1 LNSKL
6 HVVFGTGPVG
16 LAVARAL
23 ERRGARTRL
32 VNRSGTAPGAPAT
45 AELTAADAYD
55 PAQAEAACAGASLVY
70 QCAAPSYTEWSK
82 LFPSLQKSIL
92 DAAGKTNARL
102 VVAENLYMYGETPE
116 PLVET
121 LPYAAKTRKGQVR
134 AELANE
140 VLAAHGA
147 GRVQATIGRAADF
160 FGPFVRGSVVG
171 ERTFIAAIE
180 GKPVDVLGAPDAPH
194 SYTFIDDFGEALV
207 TLGAHDEALGRAWHV
222 PNAAPVT
229 NRKFAELVIE
239 AARSRS
245 TVREVPRWMVR
256 AIGLFKPPVREMVE
270 MLYEFE
276 RPFIVDDSAFTRAF
290 VPRATPLNAA
300 IRATVEWHR
309 SRTDPEHLRAGEHGA
324 PEARAACHRSPR

>member
-1 LNSKL
+1 LNSEL

-45 AELTAADAYD
+45 AELLGADACD
-55 PAQAEAACAGASLVY
+55 PAQAKATCAGASVVY
-70 QCAAPSYTEWSK
+70 QCAAPGYTEWPK
-82 LFPSLQKSIL
+82 LFPALQKSIL
-92 DAAGKTNARL
+92 DAAATANARL

-116 PLVET
+116 ALVES

-134 AELANE
+134 ATLSSE

-147 GRVQATIGRAADF
+147 GRVRATIGRASDF
-160 FGPFVRGSVVG
+160 FGPFVQGSAVG
-171 ERTFIAAIE
+171 ERTFIAALQ
-180 GKPVDVLGAPDAPH
+180 GKPVDVLGAPDALH

-245 TVREVPRWMVR
+245 SVREVPRWMVK
-256 AIGLFKPPVREMVE
+256 AIGMFKPPVRELVE
-270 MLYEFE
+270 ILYEFE
-276 RPFIVDDSAFTRAF
+276 RPFIVDDRAFTRAF
-290 VPRATPLNAA
+290 APRATPLDAA
-300 IRATVEWHR
+300 IQATVEWHR
-309 SRTDPEHLRAGEHGA
+309 SRLDQAHLRA
-324 PEARAACHRSPR
+324 RD